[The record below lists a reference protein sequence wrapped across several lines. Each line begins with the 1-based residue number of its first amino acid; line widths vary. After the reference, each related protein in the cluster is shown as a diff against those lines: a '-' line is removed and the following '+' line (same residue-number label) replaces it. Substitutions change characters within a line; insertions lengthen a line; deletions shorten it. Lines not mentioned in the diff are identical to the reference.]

1 MEEVGRVHSIIGVNI
16 NDRLY
21 TILGSNYNRAPFRML
36 AGSMNNMKGHIYG
49 GDRPVDETRIA
60 NFVADAVATG
70 TNEENF
76 LQPLR
81 QVVAIF
87 RYMFDD
93 DVLPQI
99 QRERRQIRRQLAAIA
114 TWIPQLQP
122 QLSIWTEFDPAYFAF
137 YADNTRTWLQCQ
149 IILIRNQYNAANPC
163 LRTGHGCCR
172 SCYCLRTSWVIL
184 SDSRILDQMS
194 LVTRCLGYLIY

>member
-1 MEEVGRVHSIIGVNI
+1 
-16 NDRLY
+16 
-21 TILGSNYNRAPFRML
+21 
-36 AGSMNNMKGHIYG
+36 MKGHIYG

-122 QLSIWTEFDPAYFAF
+122 LLSIWTEFDPAYFAF
-137 YADNTRTWLQCQ
+137 YAENTRTWLQGQ
-149 IILIRNQYNAANPC
+149 IILIRNQYNAANPVPANRARV
-163 LRTGHGCCR
+163 LQE
-172 SCYCLRTSWVIL
+172 LL
-184 SDSRILDQMS
+184 LLENQ
-194 LVTRCLGYLIY
+194 LGDIVGFPDPGPDEPGD

>member
-1 MEEVGRVHSIIGVNI
+1 
-16 NDRLY
+16 
-21 TILGSNYNRAPFRML
+21 
-36 AGSMNNMKGHIYG
+36 MKGHIYG

-70 TNEENF
+70 TKEENF
-76 LQPLR
+76 LQPVR

-122 QLSIWTEFDPAYFAF
+122 LLSIWTEFDPAYFAL
-137 YADNTRTWLQCQ
+137 YADNTRTWLQ
-149 IILIRNQYNAANPC
+149 
-163 LRTGHGCCR
+163 G
-172 SCYCLRTSWVIL
+172 
-184 SDSRILDQMS
+184 
-194 LVTRCLGYLIY
+194 

>member
-1 MEEVGRVHSIIGVNI
+1 MHARDRFNI

-122 QLSIWTEFDPAYFAF
+122 LLSIWTEFDPAYFAF
-137 YADNTRTWLQCQ
+137 YADNTRTWLQGQ
-149 IILIRNQYNAANPC
+149 IILIRNQYNAANPVPANRARV
-163 LRTGHGCCR
+163 LQELLLLENQLGDIVGFP
-172 SCYCLRTSWVIL
+172 
-184 SDSRILDQMS
+184 DPGLDEP
-194 LVTRCLGYLIY
+194 GD